1 MQAYE
6 PEKQPI
12 PQVEPVYRA
21 DVFGDPVPRWRRAAF
36 ASLGL
41 LLVVVSV
48 SQILISSIYA
58 GKSYPGVSVAGQ
70 EIGGLTREQAKQ
82 QLQSKIDGYKV
93 TIKVEN
99 KSYTST
105 PEEAGISYDLNSTL
119 DDAFVQGKKHWL
131 AAVGLYNTLNS
142 KGINY
147 SYKVDI
153 DKKKA
158 FVDKI
163 VAETG
168 KAPVDATVVI
178 ENGEPKV
185 QNDVNGVGLS
195 ASQVEGALFDRVSTV
210 DPDPVAL
217 TQSSQPA
224 RIKAKDVV
232 PAVQETKTLLST
244 PVTITYQGKV
254 FQPSAGEMSNWYV
267 FEKTSPGEPAG
278 VKPKVNADGI
288 KNYLQKV
295 AVQINV
301 NPVNKK
307 VKIENGVTS
316 VEREGAEG
324 LALDQDTLSNQIASA
339 VGQKKSFT
347 GEAPTVKLGF
357 KTETNRVTTLAYGK
371 YIEINLSR
379 QYMWVYQD
387 QKVIFESPITSGA
400 TGAGFPTVQGLFSV
414 LAKQTNRN
422 LNGYAI
428 GYNYNVFVKY
438 WMPFFGNYGLHD
450 ASWRSSFGGSDYY
463 YGGSHGCV
471 NMPLNSA
478 AFLYGWAD
486 VGTPV
491 WVHS

>member
-1 MQAYE
+1 MQDDGSLN
-6 PEKQPI
+6 KSI
-12 PQVEPVYRA
+12 PKVDPVYRS
-21 DVFGDPVPRWRRAAF
+21 DVFGEPIPRWKQALF
-36 ASLGL
+36 ASLGVA
-41 LLVVVSV
+41 LVVVTA
-48 SQILISSIYA
+48 SQVLISSFYA
-58 GKSYPGVSVAGQ
+58 GKTYPGVAVAGQ
-70 EIGGLTREQAKQ
+70 EIGGMSRQQAKELLQ
-82 QLQSKIDGYKV
+82 QKVDGYKV
-93 TIKVEN
+93 TIKVDS
-99 KSYTST
+99 KSYVAT
-105 PEEAGISYDLNSTL
+105 PEEAGIAYDLNSTL
-119 DDAFVQGKKHWL
+119 DDAFVQGKKQWL
-131 AAVGLYNTLNS
+131 APVGIYETLRS

-147 SYKVDI
+147 SYKVDNE
-153 DKKKA
+153 KKKA
-158 FVDKI
+158 YVDKI
-163 VAETG
+163 VSETG

-178 ENGEPKV
+178 DNGEPKV
-185 QNDVNGVGLS
+185 QGDVNGVGLS
-195 ASQVEGALFDRVSTV
+195 STQVESALFERVSAV

-224 RIKAKDVV
+224 RIQSKDVE
-232 PAVQETKTLLST
+232 PAVQETKKLLSV

-254 FQPSAGEMSNWYV
+254 FQPTAADMSNWYV
-267 FEKTSPGEPAG
+267 FEKTVLDEPAG
-278 VKPKVNADGI
+278 VKPKVSTDGI

-295 AVQINV
+295 AIQINV
-301 NPVNKK
+301 NPINKK
-307 VKIENGVTS
+307 VRIENGVAS

-324 LALDQDTLSNQIASA
+324 LALDQDSLSGQIASA
-339 VGQKKSFT
+339 LGEKKAYT

-371 YIEINLSR
+371 YIEINLAR

-400 TGAGFPTVQGLFSV
+400 AGAGFPTVQGLFSV
-414 LAKQTNRN
+414 MAKQTNRN

-428 GYNYNVFVKY
+428 GYDYNVFVKY